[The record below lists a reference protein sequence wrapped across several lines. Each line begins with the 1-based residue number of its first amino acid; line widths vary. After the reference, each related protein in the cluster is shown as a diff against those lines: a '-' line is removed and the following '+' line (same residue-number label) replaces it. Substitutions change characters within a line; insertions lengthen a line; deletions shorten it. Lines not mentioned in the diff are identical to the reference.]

1 MTKAKA
7 WNGILSDET
16 KGGSDCKTDEEI
28 IKYVREFIETDYHPV
43 GTCKMGSDE
52 FAVVNNQLK
61 VHGIDGLRVADA
73 SIMPTIV
80 RGNTN
85 VPCMMIGDKCAELVL
100 ADA

>member
-1 MTKAKA
+1 MKSEKWLNTI
-7 WNGILSDET
+7 GDES
-16 KGGSDCKTDEEI
+16 KGGSECKTDEDI
-28 IKYVREFIETDYHPV
+28 LAFMREYIETDYHPV
-43 GTCKMGSDE
+43 GTCKMGNDDM
-52 FAVVNNQLK
+52 AVVNSKLQ
-61 VHGIDGLRVADA
+61 VHGIKNLRVADA